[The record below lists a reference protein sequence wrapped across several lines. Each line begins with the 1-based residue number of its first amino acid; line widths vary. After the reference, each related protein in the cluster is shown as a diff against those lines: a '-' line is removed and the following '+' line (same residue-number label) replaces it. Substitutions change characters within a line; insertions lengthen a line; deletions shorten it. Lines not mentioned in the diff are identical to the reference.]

1 MGSPGREE
9 RLWLEVLPALPDP
22 SSFAVGLAAG
32 VDLGFSQVFITGTRA
47 GAFLK
52 QDVESRCRK
61 PLLLQVQAEAESQ
74 GALMG

>member
-9 RLWLEVLPALPDP
+9 RLWLGVLPAVPDP
-22 SSFAVGLAAG
+22 LSFAVGLAAG

-52 QDVESRCRK
+52 QDLESRCRK
-61 PLLLQVQAEAESQ
+61 PQLLQVQAEPESQ
-74 GALMG
+74 GVLMG